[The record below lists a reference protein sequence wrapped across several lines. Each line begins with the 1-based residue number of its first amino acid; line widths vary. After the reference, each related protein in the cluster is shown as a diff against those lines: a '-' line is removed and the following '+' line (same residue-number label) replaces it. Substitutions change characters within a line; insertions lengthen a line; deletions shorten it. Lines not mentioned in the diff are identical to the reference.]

1 MAAIEPL
8 SSAMTYTAQP
18 VVRTQPASS
27 GTEAAETQSVET
39 NAPQIDP
46 KTLSVAKTQTEE
58 GEDRG
63 ESSDGQQSKQANQ
76 SKQSKQQQVS
86 DDQIKKALDELNKKQ
101 GNFIS
106 EFGIHEKTN
115 RITVKIVDKKTK
127 EVIKEL
133 PPEKMLD
140 MIAKVWEYA
149 GLVVDEKR

>member
-1 MAAIEPL
+1 MAIEPL
-8 SSAMTYTAQP
+8 SSAMSYAAQP

-27 GTEAAETQSVET
+27 GTEAAETQTVET

-63 ESSDGQQSKQANQ
+63 ESEGQQSGQAAKQP
-76 SKQSKQQQVS
+76 KQQQVS
-86 DDQIKKALDELNKKQ
+86 DEQIKKALDELNKKQ

>member
-1 MAAIEPL
+1 MAIEPL
-8 SSAMTYTAQP
+8 SSAMTYAAQP

-27 GTEAAETQSVET
+27 GTEAAETQTVET
-39 NAPQIDP
+39 SAPQIDP
-46 KTLSVAKTQTEE
+46 KTLAVSKTQTEE

-63 ESSDGQQSKQANQ
+63 ESKGQQSSQ
-76 SKQSKQQQVS
+76 SQQPKQQVS